1 MRWFVR
7 DGEGGGGRV
16 SGSSARS
23 DPQMTEGLR
32 RNNNA
37 KAVVTSPVRS
47 NLCTPLIAVS
57 TAVRSSDTK
66 TMSVA
71 QLLRNN

>member
-1 MRWFVR
+1 M
-7 DGEGGGGRV
+7 

-23 DPQMTEGLR
+23 DPQKTKEAVDHR

-47 NLCTPLIAVS
+47 KLCTLLIAVS